1 MTSDFSDLSDSL
13 LRLETLLAEAGDE
26 AMLLT
31 ELDGFLTAVAV
42 SPDPI
47 AQDEWW
53 PFDWLADERGQL
65 KPGQEELERLILAR
79 LSQIEQEL
87 ATDQFAP
94 LYEVDDESEEVLWE
108 AWLAGFQQGML
119 LRFDAWDELLRDTS
133 SETRGEV
140 AMALATAL
148 MLAQPDNL
156 PDDTAKEQ
164 EWAEYDETVE
174 AMPGILANMASMMY
188 ELHRKG

>member
-31 ELDGFLTAVAV
+31 ELDGFLTAVIV
-42 SPDPI
+42 SPDRI

-53 PFDWLADERGQL
+53 PFDWLADERGQR

-79 LSQIEQEL
+79 LGQIEQEL
-87 ATDQFAP
+87 AADQFAP

-140 AMALATAL
+140 ALALATAL
-148 MLAQPDNL
+148 MLAQPANL
-156 PDDTAKEQ
+156 PDDTAKDE

-174 AMPGILANMASMMY
+174 AMPGILAHVAGLLY
-188 ELHRKG
+188 ELHRKN

>member
-31 ELDGFLTAVAV
+31 ELDGFLTAVVV

-53 PFDWLADERGQL
+53 PFDWLADERGEL
-65 KPGQEELERLILAR
+65 KPGHEELERLILAR
-79 LSQIEQEL
+79 RGQIEQEL
-87 ATDQFAP
+87 AGDQFAP

-108 AWLAGFQQGML
+108 AWLTGFQQGML

-156 PDDTAKEQ
+156 PDDTAKEE
-164 EWAEYDETVE
+164 EWAQYDETVE
-174 AMPGILANMASMMY
+174 AMPGILAHVAGLLY
-188 ELHRKG
+188 ELHRKN

>member
-1 MTSDFSDLSDSL
+1 MTSDFSDLSDTL

-31 ELDGFLTAVAV
+31 ELDGFLTAVIV

-79 LSQIEQEL
+79 LGQIEQEL
-87 ATDQFAP
+87 AADQFAP

-108 AWLAGFQQGML
+108 AWLTGFQQGML

-133 SETRGEV
+133 SDTRGEV

-156 PDDTAKEQ
+156 PDDTAKEE
-164 EWAEYDETVE
+164 EWAEYDEAVE
-174 AMPGILANMASMMY
+174 AMPGILAHVSGLLYA
-188 ELHRKG
+188 LHRKN

>member
-31 ELDGFLTAVAV
+31 ELDGFLTAVVV

-53 PFDWLADERGQL
+53 PFDWLADERGEL
-65 KPGQEELERLILAR
+65 KPGHEELERMILAR
-79 LSQIEQEL
+79 RGQIEQEL
-87 ATDQFAP
+87 AGDQFAP

-108 AWLAGFQQGML
+108 AWLTGFQQGML

-156 PDDTAKEQ
+156 PDDTAKEE
-164 EWAEYDETVE
+164 EWAQYDETVE
-174 AMPGILANMASMMY
+174 AMPGILAHVAGLLY
-188 ELHRKG
+188 ELHRKN